1 MHSVLFTIIFIFSL
15 LAPSGAL
22 IAIPNNILERHLG
35 GVLIFFQTILWNM
48 SAIAS
53 KDLFVRFK
61 SIFPFVLPLLLKFI
75 PSIPPYNWMVH
86 TYTSKIHT
94 THTAYNWMVHTYTV
108 YTIHTTL
115 CGGIFQWTR
124 NMLCNICSGW
134 QTCLHLASTLQW
146 IASAFSNKLIRFI

>member
-1 MHSVLFTIIFIFSL
+1 MDGTYVYFYNSYHPYCLIIGFYIC
-15 LAPSGAL
+15 
-22 IAIPNNILERHLG
+22 I
-35 GVLIFFQTILWNM
+35 
-48 SAIAS
+48 
-53 KDLFVRFK
+53 
-61 SIFPFVLPLLLKFI
+61 LLKFI
-75 PSIPPYNWMVH
+75 PSTPPYNWMVQ

-115 CGGIFQWTR
+115 CGCIFQWTR

-146 IASAFSNKLIRFI
+146 IASAFSNKLIRFIWLSEEAQTSSSSYNLVPAEDIFQGDNVLKLLTWQQLR